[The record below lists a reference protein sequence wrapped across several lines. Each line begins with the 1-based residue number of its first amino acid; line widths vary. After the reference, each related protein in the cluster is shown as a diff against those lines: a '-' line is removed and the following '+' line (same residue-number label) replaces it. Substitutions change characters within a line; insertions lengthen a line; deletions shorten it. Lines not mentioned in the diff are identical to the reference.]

1 MLLVLCVD
9 LDDDIGVKGG
19 VETPVVGRDAVERA
33 AVALATEDPED
44 SDVNVLFEGLHI
56 ADRVD
61 DEAVEVAAVTGVEG
75 SEVAANRAVGEE
87 LDTVLA
93 GLATGA
99 GVGAG
104 AGALHGHLTDYGIDD
119 TFMHGLSEQ
128 LQPGSSALFVLARSI
143 SADKVT
149 DELSRFEGK
158 VLRTSLSDTQER
170 KLREAL
176 ESQADNQ
183 AA

>member
-1 MLLVLCVD
+1 MSDLIAVAFGDRTKAQNVLDEMKRMQREHLVD
-9 LDDDIGVKGG
+9 LEDACIVERGDDGQVKLHQSVNLTRTLALSGGASGALWGTLIGVLLLN
-19 VETPVVGRDAVERA
+19 P
-33 AVALATEDPED
+33 
-44 SDVNVLFEGLHI
+44 
-56 ADRVD
+56 
-61 DEAVEVAAVTGVEG
+61 
-75 SEVAANRAVGEE
+75 
-87 LDTVLA
+87 LA